1 MDTTSGREDQEDIG
15 YVTVAANISALLAKL
30 QVARTAAKVAVE
42 VIVMHILLTAQRTK
56 MVTTGKIDD
65 IIVVDIV
72 LAVLTFE
79 SL

>member
-1 MDTTSGREDQEDIG
+1 M
-15 YVTVAANISALLAKL
+15 AANISALLAKL